1 VATPS
6 LCLLALDSTPE
17 RDHVVSAR
25 AGESKALQHE
35 QNTRGPIALDVP
47 PPGFSLSPTTHSS
60 SFNLSFTF
68 TFAMSITF
76 NPPLDT
82 ATVLAV
88 PPSYLDG
95 AELDLC
101 FSAKFDSAEA
111 LAAVQ
116 RDNVRVELWSNIPVV
131 GRGAGKWGALAF
143 SAETTSV
150 AGDSGDVSASD
161 VQEHTTLRLRFV
173 THIAA
178 RGTQF
183 SYTYRMVQPDGTI
196 KWLGQ
201 YGRDGTL
208 LVERADPRI
217 KLTPTLGWS
226 VRSGGETVVE
236 NVQDAFEA
244 EVARLNSKLAWSAW
258 TIDRAG

>member
-1 VATPS
+1 MLKHALGMNMRDHHEGGTEQPHATETCAWWNASGHARDKIRVATPS

-131 GRGAGKWGALAF
+131 GRSAGKRPP
-143 SAETTSV
+143 
-150 AGDSGDVSASD
+150 ASP
-161 VQEHTTLRLRFV
+161 
-173 THIAA
+173 A
-178 RGTQF
+178 
-183 SYTYRMVQPDGTI
+183 
-196 KWLGQ
+196 
-201 YGRDGTL
+201 
-208 LVERADPRI
+208 
-217 KLTPTLGWS
+217 TLGTFRRPMF
-226 VRSGGETVVE
+226 RSTRPS
-236 NVQDAFEA
+236 AFA
-244 EVARLNSKLAWSAW
+244 S
-258 TIDRAG
+258 